1 MRRSRP
7 SGQPLRRPG
16 FPGRVGAPEAAGA
29 TASAQ
34 VSAAHQIEP
43 FEQVAATLPAEH
55 EPAPEEAGPPLEQS
69 IEAAAPG
76 GIPVAAV
83 AVPSP
88 TEGVAAPDLAWATE
102 TVETIAHALE
112 ERVVGQLLLE
122 ETLLLGLM
130 TGGHI
135 LLESVPGLAKTTAA
149 ATLAR
154 AVSGSFA
161 RIQCT
166 PDLLPSDIVGTQVY
180 DASTAT
186 FETRLGPVHANL
198 VLLDEINRS
207 SAKTQSAML
216 EAMQERQTSIAG
228 RVYPLPEPFLVLA
241 TQNPIEQEGTYVLP
255 EAQLDRF
262 MLKDVLDYPT
272 LDDEAEV
279 VRRIDAGVYLSE
291 QRPVVT
297 LEDIRRLQAI
307 VRAVYLDEA
316 VVRYAV
322 GLAFVTRHADAYLEP
337 KLARYV
343 QFGASPRASIA
354 FAQAARARAIIA
366 GRDHVITDD
375 VKALAHRVLR
385 HRIIL
390 GFEAVADEV
399 PVENIIDAVVA
410 AVRTP

>member
-1 MRRSRP
+1 
-7 SGQPLRRPG
+7 
-16 FPGRVGAPEAAGA
+16 
-29 TASAQ
+29 
-34 VSAAHQIEP
+34 
-43 FEQVAATLPAEH
+43 
-55 EPAPEEAGPPLEQS
+55 
-69 IEAAAPG
+69 
-76 GIPVAAV
+76 
-83 AVPSP
+83 
-88 TEGVAAPDLAWATE
+88 
-102 TVETIAHALE
+102 
-112 ERVVGQLLLE
+112 
-122 ETLLLGLM
+122 
-130 TGGHI
+130 
-135 LLESVPGLAKTTAA
+135 
-149 ATLAR
+149 
-154 AVSGSFA
+154 
-161 RIQCT
+161 
-166 PDLLPSDIVGTQVY
+166 
-180 DASTAT
+180 
-186 FETRLGPVHANL
+186 
-198 VLLDEINRS
+198 
-207 SAKTQSAML
+207 
-216 EAMQERQTSIAG
+216 MQERQTSIAG

-366 GRDHVITDD
+366 GRDHVIPDD